1 MKVAL
6 VTGGSKGIGQKV
18 CLALAN
24 DNTVIAVGFHNDS
37 AGAEKTVE
45 IIIQKGLQAFA
56 IHIDIGNSESVDS
69 AFSDIEKEYGVVSIL
84 VNNAGITKDNLLPR
98 MPEDDWDSVLN
109 TNLKGGFRA
118 TKRAIKGMI
127 KNKWGRIIYISSIV
141 GVDGNAGQS
150 NYSASK
156 AGIIGFA
163 KSISKEVGSR
173 NITSNVVAPGY
184 IETDMTSTFTE
195 EQKEVILD
203 KISIKRLGKGEDIAN
218 IVSFLA
224 SNESEYITGQV
235 IKVDGGLVL

>member
-1 MKVAL
+1 MRVAL

-24 DNTVIAVGFHNDS
+24 EDTIVAVGFNNNS
-37 AGAEKTVE
+37 IGADKTVE
-45 IIIQKGLQAFA
+45 LITQKNLQAFA
-56 IHIDIGNSESVDS
+56 VHIDITSAKSVDS
-69 AFSDIEKEYGVVSIL
+69 AFSEIEKKYNVVSIL
-84 VNNAGITKDNLLPR
+84 INNAGITKDNILPR
-98 MPEDDWDSVLN
+98 MSEDEWDYVLD
-109 TNLKGGFRA
+109 TNLKGAFRT
-118 TKRAIKGMI
+118 TKKAIKGMI
-127 KNKWGRIIYISSIV
+127 KNKWGRIIYISSVV
-141 GVDGNAGQS
+141 GIDGNAGQS
-150 NYSASK
+150 NYAASK
-156 AGIIGFA
+156 AGLIGFA

-184 IETDMTSTFTE
+184 IETDMTATFSK

-203 KISIKRLGKGEDIAN
+203 KIPIKRLGKGEDIAN

>member
-24 DNTVIAVGFHNDS
+24 DNTVVAVGFNSDS
-37 AGAEKTVE
+37 TGASKTVGL
-45 IIIQKGLQAFA
+45 ITQKDLQAFA

-84 VNNAGITKDNLLPR
+84 VNNAGIIKDNVLPR

-127 KNKWGRIIYISSIV
+127 KNKWGRIIYISSVV

-150 NYSASK
+150 NYAASK

-195 EQKEVILD
+195 EQKDVILD

-235 IKVDGGLVL
+235 IRVDGGLVL

>member
-84 VNNAGITKDNLLPR
+84 VNNAGITKDNVLPR

-184 IETDMTSTFTE
+184 IETDMTSAFTE

>member
-1 MKVAL
+1 MREK
-6 VTGGSKGIGQKV
+6 SKGSLV
-18 CLALAN
+18 FVSS
-24 DNTVIAVGFHNDS
+24 T
-37 AGAEKTVE
+37 
-45 IIIQKGLQAFA
+45 
-56 IHIDIGNSESVDS
+56 
-69 AFSDIEKEYGVVSIL
+69 YG
-84 VNNAGITKDNLLPR
+84 
-98 MPEDDWDSVLN
+98 
-109 TNLKGGFRA
+109 
-118 TKRAIKGMI
+118 
-127 KNKWGRIIYISSIV
+127 IV
-141 GVDGNAGQS
+141 GPDHRIYKGEKFKSIPA
-150 NYSASK
+150 YSASK

>member
-24 DNTVIAVGFHNDS
+24 DNTVVAVGFNSDS
-37 AGAEKTVE
+37 TGADKTVRL
-45 IIIQKGLQAFA
+45 ITQKGLQAFA

-84 VNNAGITKDNLLPR
+84 VNNAGITKDNVLPR

-127 KNKWGRIIYISSIV
+127 KNKWGRIIYISSVV
-141 GVDGNAGQS
+141 GVDGNSGQS
-150 NYSASK
+150 NYAASK

-184 IETDMTSTFTE
+184 IETDMTSAFTE

>member
-69 AFSDIEKEYGVVSIL
+69 AFSDIEKESGVVSIL
-84 VNNAGITKDNLLPR
+84 VNNAGITKDNVLPR

-127 KNKWGRIIYISSIV
+127 KNKWGRIIYISSVV
-141 GVDGNAGQS
+141 GVDGNSGQS
-150 NYSASK
+150 NYAASK

-184 IETDMTSTFTE
+184 IETDMTSAFTE

>member
-45 IIIQKGLQAFA
+45 IITQKGLQAFA
-56 IHIDIGNSESVDS
+56 VHIDITSSESVDS
-69 AFSDIEKEYGVVSIL
+69 AFSEIEKEHGIVSIL
-84 VNNAGITKDNLLPR
+84 VNNAGITEDNILPR
-98 MPEDDWDSVLN
+98 MSEDEWDNVLN
-109 TNLKGGFRA
+109 TNLKGGFRT

-141 GVDGNAGQS
+141 GIYGNAGQS
-150 NYSASK
+150 NYASSK

-203 KISIKRLGKGEDIAN
+203 KISIKRIGKGEDIAN

-235 IKVDGGLVL
+235 LKVDGGLVL